1 MVFPIVSGLIL
12 HYSIVQNLNSFLNSV
27 GTKFEQ
33 AEILVKN
40 FVFGLDLLYSAMH
53 CTVLYATATIVK
65 YQNSRQNEKS
75 TKKHINIVLI

>member
-40 FVFGLDLLYSAMH
+40 FVFGLDLLSIAP
-53 CTVLYATATIVK
+53 CTVLYCTP
-65 YQNSRQNEKS
+65 
-75 TKKHINIVLI
+75 LPL